1 LYRLRREEEVV
12 CRLMIICAVFGCLA
26 ACFARGVFEEENYA
40 IDGAELLELRGFER
54 GKLFELYV
62 LNTELLD

>member
-1 LYRLRREEEVV
+1 
-12 CRLMIICAVFGCLA
+12 MIICAVLGSLA